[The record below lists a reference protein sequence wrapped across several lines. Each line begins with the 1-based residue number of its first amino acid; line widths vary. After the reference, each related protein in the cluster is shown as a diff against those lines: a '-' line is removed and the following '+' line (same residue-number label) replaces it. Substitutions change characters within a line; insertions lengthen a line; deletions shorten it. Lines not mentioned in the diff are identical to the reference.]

1 MLNFHN
7 FVCAIISTANNLHA
21 PDYNGANLL
30 YNVIGGNWAVMEK
43 KYDKFTIL
51 HLIIFSFNALFYI
64 FYVYDMNLVMA

>member
-1 MLNFHN
+1 
-7 FVCAIISTANNLHA
+7 
-21 PDYNGANLL
+21 
-30 YNVIGGNWAVMEK
+30 MEK